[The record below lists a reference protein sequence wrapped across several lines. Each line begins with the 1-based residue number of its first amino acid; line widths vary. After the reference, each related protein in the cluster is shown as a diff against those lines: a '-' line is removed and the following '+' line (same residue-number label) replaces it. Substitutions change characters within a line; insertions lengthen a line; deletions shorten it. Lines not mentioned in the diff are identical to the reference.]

1 MIFHDMDQGSPE
13 WFEIRNGKVTST
25 CFKDAISDKPK
36 GLIYDLIGQIETG
49 YIDNDDYL
57 SAAMLWGREME
68 PLALAQHEIK
78 IGKKILHCGFITSTY
93 FDWLGL
99 SPDGYYYEDDQ
110 IVGVEVKGAN
120 TKKHVEII
128 DTNQIPNA
136 LTSKWKDQCMTWF
149 QLDAKVKAVDFISYD
164 ERFGCKKYHCIRLNR
179 VDVEDEIIKH
189 SQKLTKFKA
198 DWDLI
203 TNRVIF

>member
-1 MIFHDMDQGSPE
+1 MIFHEMDQGSPE
-13 WFEIRNGKVTST
+13 WFEIRNGKVTGT

-49 YIDNDDYL
+49 YIDNDEYL
-57 SAAMLWGREME
+57 SPAMIWGREME
-68 PLALAQHEIK
+68 PLALDQHEIK
-78 IGKKILHCGFITSTY
+78 IGKKILHCGFITSAY

-110 IVGVEVKGAN
+110 IVGVEIKGAN

-136 LTSKWKDQCMTWF
+136 LTSKWKDQCMCWF
-149 QLDAKVKAVDFISYD
+149 QLGAKVKRVDFISYD
-164 ERFGCKKYHCIRLNR
+164 ERFTVKKYHCIRLNR
-179 VDVEDEIIKH
+179 SDVEDEIAKH
-189 SQKLTKFKA
+189 SLKLPKFKA